1 MLRYLDNY
9 FAAILMLVALYSFAK
24 LLIWLENL

>member
-9 FAAILMLVALYSFAK
+9 FAAILMIAALYCFTK